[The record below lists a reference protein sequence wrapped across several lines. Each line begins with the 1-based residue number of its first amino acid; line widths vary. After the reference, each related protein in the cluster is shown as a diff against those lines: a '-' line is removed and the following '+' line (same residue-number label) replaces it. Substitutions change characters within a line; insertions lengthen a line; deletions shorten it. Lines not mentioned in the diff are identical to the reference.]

1 MDFVIKSFHKDET
14 LTSWPLLQHICPH
27 FWTWLLNTEFHLS
40 EMTLLEIPY
49 FTKSICNAKNTMGT
63 TSFLYSHLKNYAPFN
78 GLPKCR
84 TYISGVFDLILDRKS
99 TDMIIQLRIH
109 TEFDPIAKDLMII
122 KNFVLP
128 MRLINELMYPPCYP
142 IIIIFNLLSGHSL
155 SSS

>member
-1 MDFVIKSFHKDET
+1 
-14 LTSWPLLQHICPH
+14 
-27 FWTWLLNTEFHLS
+27 
-40 EMTLLEIPY
+40 
-49 FTKSICNAKNTMGT
+49 
-63 TSFLYSHLKNYAPFN
+63 
-78 GLPKCR
+78 
-84 TYISGVFDLILDRKS
+84 
-99 TDMIIQLRIH
+99 MIIQLRIH